1 MLFSNISSMSL
12 LFDTFLPGKE
22 QRRVGVQAGG
32 ISIGD
37 FRNSKHHLW
46 QPQHA
51 GMPFKARLEGS
62 SHLPSI

>member
-37 FRNSKHHLW
+37 FRNSNIIF
-46 QPQHA
+46 
-51 GMPFKARLEGS
+51 GSRSMLECLS
-62 SHLPSI
+62 RQD